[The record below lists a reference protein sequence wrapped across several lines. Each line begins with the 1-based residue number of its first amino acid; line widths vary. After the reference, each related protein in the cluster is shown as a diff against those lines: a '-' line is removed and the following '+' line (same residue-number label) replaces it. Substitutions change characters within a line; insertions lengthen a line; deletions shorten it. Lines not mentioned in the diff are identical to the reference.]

1 MAEMF
6 KLEPV
11 PEETD
16 PPNGGQG
23 ARPAD
28 QAGFEMLRMGLS
40 ALSKRA
46 LVALA
51 SLFSLLTA
59 ASAFWL
65 WFLTPKPDVFQIVSL
80 TIYSIFILALNWLV
94 RTR

>member
-11 PEETD
+11 PETEESAE
-16 PPNGGQG
+16 GG
-23 ARPAD
+23 RAD
-28 QAGFEMLRMGLS
+28 AGMAMLMMGLG

-46 LVALA
+46 LIALA
-51 SLFSLLTA
+51 SMFSLLTA
-59 ASAFWL
+59 GSAFWL
-65 WFLTPKPDVFQIVSL
+65 WFLTPKPDIYQIVSL
-80 TIYSIFILALNWLV
+80 TIYSIFILALNFLV

>member
-1 MAEMF
+1 MAEPF
-6 KLEPV
+6 KLEVV
-11 PEETD
+11 PETD
-16 PPNGGQG
+16 PPEGGQ
-23 ARPAD
+23 AAHD
-28 QAGFEMLRMGLS
+28 AGFEMLRMGLA

-65 WFLTPKPDVFQIVSL
+65 WFLTPKPDIYQIVSL
-80 TIYSIFILALNWLV
+80 TIYSVFILALNWLV
-94 RTR
+94 KIR

>member
-1 MAEMF
+1 MAEPF
-6 KLEPV
+6 KLEVV
-11 PEETD
+11 PEIDE
-16 PPNGGQG
+16 PNQSSH
-23 ARPAD
+23 D
-28 QAGFEMLRMGLS
+28 AGFEMLRMGLA

-65 WFLTPKPDVFQIVSL
+65 WFLTPKPDVYQIVSL
-80 TIYSIFILALNWLV
+80 TIYSLFILAINYLV
-94 RTR
+94 RVR

>member
-1 MAEMF
+1 MAEPF
-6 KLEPV
+6 KLEVV
-11 PEETD
+11 PETD
-16 PPNGGQG
+16 EPSQSSH
-23 ARPAD
+23 D
-28 QAGFEMLRMGLS
+28 AGFEMLRMGLA

-65 WFLTPKPDVFQIVSL
+65 WFLTPRPDVYQIVSL
-80 TIYSIFILALNWLV
+80 TIYSLFILAINYLV
-94 RTR
+94 RVR